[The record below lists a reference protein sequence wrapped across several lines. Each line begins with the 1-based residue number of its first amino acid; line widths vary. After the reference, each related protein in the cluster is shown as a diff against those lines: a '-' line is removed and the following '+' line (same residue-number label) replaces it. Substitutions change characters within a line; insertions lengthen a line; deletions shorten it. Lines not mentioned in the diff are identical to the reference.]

1 MRRTTAPRTG
11 RVSTAGRVL
20 SAARAVPAARALR
33 DALLWAVLA
42 APAIGTAWLGLTGP
56 QPWWRQAGALGVLAV
71 AAAVSRLR
79 PVPALLLAAA
89 LGFAA
94 SPSLFTLSYG
104 PALSVLGYLLGRRSA
119 APRPAQLAFAGI
131 AAVGTALV
139 LLRGADPVIEWLVL
153 IGTLL
158 FGGVF
163 PWLTG
168 RYRRQY
174 RELVAAGWSRAAQ
187 LEREQ
192 EIVADRARLRERARI
207 ARDMHDSLG
216 HELSLIALRAG
227 ALQVAPGL
235 DPAHRTAAADLR
247 AAAAAATDRLHD
259 IIGVLR
265 DPEPGPTPPTAPLV
279 PADETIPA
287 LVERAASSGLCV
299 RLRVRAASGDGGAP
313 RAVAGRGGTVRG
325 GVPAEPAAAGARQPV
340 RLRVRAVTGS
350 GEASTAVVG
359 RNEAVR
365 HGAPTGA
372 APTEAV
378 PTGAVPTEA
387 VPAGAGEPVRVR
399 AASGGGGLPRDV
411 TGRSGAVRGV
421 SAGAAPAGA
430 GEPVRVRAVSG
441 DGGVQRAAAG
451 GAAGARQLV
460 PEVDDSGGAISAG
473 ARQGASGAPTMAERA
488 AYRVVQEAL
497 TNAAKHAPGA
507 EVEVTVEHGPHETV
521 VTVVNGPA
529 SADAARPAAPGGKPL
544 PDDHGPAEP
553 AGGAAAASH
562 GPSTVG
568 AAPAA
573 GGVGQ
578 TSGICD
584 PAENISRAAGAG
596 HGPSTGGGV
605 RASARKNPA
614 PAPPGNGTG
623 LLGLRERAALTGGE
637 CVAGPY
643 EGGFRVVARLPHT
656 AAGPGPGPAPGDG
669 HAFTRARRAARRRF
683 AVPFAVA
690 GVCAALFVA
699 GAFGWYAYIKTHSVL
714 TPADYAGLRVGAP
727 YADVE
732 PVLPD
737 LTVTDPPAD
746 RAVVPPPPGAQC
758 RYYRSTGELFVSVD
772 HFRLCFRDGHLVSKH
787 AVPRVGVPDV
797 VQQEEKEWVR

>member
-1 MRRTTAPRTG
+1 MTA
-11 RVSTAGRVL
+11 ARVL
-20 SAARAVPAARALR
+20 AAARAVPAGRVLR
-33 DALLWAVLA
+33 GTLLWALLA
-42 APAIGTAWLGLTGP
+42 APALGTAWLGLTEP
-56 QPWWRQAGALGVLAV
+56 QPWWRHSGALGVLAA
-71 AAAVSRLR
+71 AAAVSRVR
-79 PVPALLLAAA
+79 PVLAFLLAAG
-89 LGFAA
+89 LGLAA
-94 SPSLFTLSYG
+94 APSLFTLSYG

-119 APRPAQLAFAGI
+119 APRPAHLAFAGT

-158 FGGVF
+158 FGAVF

-235 DPAHRTAAADLR
+235 APDHRTAAADLR
-247 AAAAAATDRLHD
+247 EAAAAATDRLHD

-265 DPEPGPTPPTAPLV
+265 DPEPGPGPGTGPTPSTAPLV

-287 LVERAASSGLCV
+287 LVERAATSGLRV
-299 RLRVRAASGDGGAP
+299 RLRVRAASEDGEAPTAGVGRNETVRHSAPNGAVLPEVGPAGTGRPVRVRAASGDGGAT
-313 RAVAGRGGTVRG
+313 RAV
-325 GVPAEPAAAGARQPV
+325 AGARQPV
-340 RLRVRAVTGS
+340 P
-350 GEASTAVVG
+350 EA
-359 RNEAVR
+359 
-365 HGAPTGA
+365 
-372 APTEAV
+372 
-378 PTGAVPTEA
+378 
-387 VPAGAGEPVRVR
+387 
-399 AASGGGGLPRDV
+399 
-411 TGRSGAVRGV
+411 
-421 SAGAAPAGA
+421 
-430 GEPVRVRAVSG
+430 
-441 DGGVQRAAAG
+441 
-451 GAAGARQLV
+451 
-460 PEVDDSGGAISAG
+460 DDSGGAISAG

-507 EVEVTVEHGPHETV
+507 EVEVTVERGPHETV

-529 SADAARPAAPGGKPL
+529 ASDVPAPDAATAAAAPDSFGPARHAPSPLGDGSPSASGPFEPRGRVAVDRPSFGDGRALAQDGLLPGATGPFGPREQRDVVGPAAAGDGRVPAEDGPTSGAGPSGPRGRTAADPQPLGDGRAPAADGPPSGATRPFRPRRRTGPGPAAPA
-544 PDDHGPAEP
+544 DRIRVAHAREN
-553 AGGAAAASH
+553 
-562 GPSTVG
+562 
-568 AAPAA
+568 PAA
-573 GGVGQ
+573 
-578 TSGICD
+578 TPSG
-584 PAENISRAAGAG
+584 
-596 HGPSTGGGV
+596 TGT
-605 RASARKNPA
+605 
-614 PAPPGNGTG
+614 GTG
-623 LLGLRERAALTGGE
+623 LIGLRERAALAGGE

-656 AAGPGPGPAPGDG
+656 AAGTGEAAVSGGTGGCTGDG
-669 HAFTRARRAARRRF
+669 HAFIRARRAARRRVV
-683 AVPFAVA
+683 VPFAVVGTA
-690 GVCAALFVA
+690 AALFVA

-714 TPADYAGLRVGAP
+714 TPAAYAGLRVGAP

-746 RAVVPPPPGAQC
+746 RATVPPPPGAQC

-772 HFRLCFRDGHLVSKH
+772 HFRLCFREGRLVSKH
-787 AVPRVGVPDV
+787 AVPRAGGPGV
-797 VQQEEKEWVR
+797 VQPEEKERVR

>member
-1 MRRTTAPRTG
+1 MRGTTTPRTG
-11 RVSTAGRVL
+11 RFPTVGGRL
-20 SAARAVPAARALR
+20 LASARAVPAGRVLR
-33 DALLWAVLA
+33 GALLWAGLA
-42 APAIGTAWLGLTGP
+42 VPALGTAWLGLTEP
-56 QPWWRQAGALGVLAV
+56 QPWWRQAGALGVLGM
-71 AAAVSRLR
+71 AAAVSRVR
-79 PVPALLLAAA
+79 PVPALLLAAG
-89 LGFAA
+89 LGLAA

-158 FGGVF
+158 FGAVF

-247 AAAAAATDRLHD
+247 EAAAAATDRLHD

-265 DPEPGPTPPTAPLV
+265 DPEPGPGRGTAPAPSTAPLV

-287 LVERAASSGLCV
+287 LVERAATSGLRV
-299 RLRVRAASGDGGAP
+299 RLRA
-313 RAVAGRGGTVRG
+313 T
-325 GVPAEPAAAGARQPV
+325 
-340 RLRVRAVTGS
+340 
-350 GEASTAVVG
+350 
-359 RNEAVR
+359 
-365 HGAPTGA
+365 
-372 APTEAV
+372 
-378 PTGAVPTEA
+378 
-387 VPAGAGEPVRVR
+387 
-399 AASGGGGLPRDV
+399 SGGGGVP
-411 TGRSGAVRGV
+411 GAVT
-421 SAGAAPAGA
+421 
-430 GEPVRVRAVSG
+430 
-441 DGGVQRAAAG
+441 
-451 GAAGARQLV
+451 
-460 PEVDDSGGAISAG
+460 G
-473 ARQGASGAPTMAERA
+473 ARQGTSGAPTMAERA

-507 EVEVTVEHGPHETV
+507 EVEVTVERGPHETV

-529 SADAARPAAPGGKPL
+529 AP
-544 PDDHGPAEP
+544 DGPAP
-553 AGGAAAASH
+553 DAGAATPVGL
-562 GPSTVG
+562 GP
-568 AAPAA
+568 AHR
-573 GGVGQ
+573 
-578 TSGICD
+578 D
-584 PAENISRAAGAG
+584 PPPPGDGRAAAQGGSPFGAT
-596 HGPSTGGGV
+596 PSGT
-605 RASARKNPA
+605 
-614 PAPPGNGTG
+614 GTG
-623 LLGLRERAALTGGE
+623 LIGLRERAALAGGE
-637 CVAGPY
+637 CVAGPH
-643 EGGFRVVARLPHT
+643 EGGFRVMARLPHT
-656 AAGPGPGPAPGDG
+656 PAGGGETAALGNTGDG
-669 HAFTRARRAARRRF
+669 HAFARARRAARRRVV
-683 AVPFAVA
+683 VPFAVA
-690 GVCAALFVA
+690 GGGAALFVA

-714 TPADYAGLRVGAP
+714 TPAAYAGLRVGAP

-746 RAVVPPPPGAQC
+746 RAAVPPPPGAQC

-772 HFRLCFRDGHLVSKH
+772 HFRLCFRDGRLVSKH
-787 AVPRVGVPDV
+787 AVPRAGGPGV
-797 VQQEEKEWVR
+797 VQRDGVQREVVQREVVQREEKESVR

>member
-1 MRRTTAPRTG
+1 MRGTTTPRTG
-11 RVSTAGRVL
+11 RFPTVDRVPAAVRGPTAGRTVAAARVL
-20 SAARAVPAARALR
+20 TAARAVPAGRVLR
-33 DALLWAVLA
+33 GALLWAGLA
-42 APAIGTAWLGLTGP
+42 APALGTAWLGLAEP
-56 QPWWRQAGALGVLAV
+56 QPWWRQAGALGVLGV
-71 AAAVSRLR
+71 AAAVSRVR
-79 PVPALLLAAA
+79 PVPALLLAAG
-89 LGFAA
+89 LGLAA

-158 FGGVF
+158 FGAIF

-247 AAAAAATDRLHD
+247 EAAAAATDRLHD

-265 DPEPGPTPPTAPLV
+265 DPEPGPGPGTAPTPSTAPLV

-287 LVERAASSGLCV
+287 LVERAAASGLRV
-299 RLRVRAASGDGGAP
+299 RLRAASGDS
-313 RAVAGRGGTVRG
+313 
-325 GVPAEPAAAGARQPV
+325 GVP
-340 RLRVRAVTGS
+340 RAVTG
-350 GEASTAVVG
+350 
-359 RNEAVR
+359 
-365 HGAPTGA
+365 
-372 APTEAV
+372 
-378 PTGAVPTEA
+378 
-387 VPAGAGEPVRVR
+387 
-399 AASGGGGLPRDV
+399 
-411 TGRSGAVRGV
+411 
-421 SAGAAPAGA
+421 
-430 GEPVRVRAVSG
+430 
-441 DGGVQRAAAG
+441 
-451 GAAGARQLV
+451 AR
-460 PEVDDSGGAISAG
+460 PGT
-473 ARQGASGAPTMAERA
+473 SGAPTMAERA

-507 EVEVTVEHGPHETV
+507 EVEVTVERGPHETV

-529 SADAARPAAPGGKPL
+529 AP
-544 PDDHGPAEP
+544 DGPAP
-553 AGGAAAASH
+553 AGAAAA
-562 GPSTVG
+562 PDRLG
-568 AAPAA
+568 AARRDLPPPGGRRTSAPDRIRSYPPDDPAA
-573 GGVGQ
+573 
-578 TSGICD
+578 T
-584 PAENISRAAGAG
+584 
-596 HGPSTGGGV
+596 PS
-605 RASARKNPA
+605 
-614 PAPPGNGTG
+614 GTG
-623 LLGLRERAALTGGE
+623 LIGLRERAALAGGE
-637 CVAGPY
+637 CVAGPH

-656 AAGPGPGPAPGDG
+656 AAGGGETAALGDTGDG
-669 HAFTRARRAARRRF
+669 HAFARARRAARRRVV
-683 AVPFAVA
+683 VPFAVA
-690 GVCAALFVA
+690 GGGAALFVA

-714 TPADYAGLRVGAP
+714 TPAAYAGLRVGAP

-746 RAVVPPPPGAQC
+746 RAAVPPPPGAQC

-772 HFRLCFRDGHLVSKH
+772 HFRLCFRDGRLVSKL
-787 AVPRVGVPDV
+787 AVPRAGGPGV
-797 VQQEEKEWVR
+797 VQREVVQREEKESVP

>member
-1 MRRTTAPRTG
+1 MRGTTTPR
-11 RVSTAGRVL
+11 AGRIPMAGGRL
-20 SAARAVPAARALR
+20 LASARAVPAVPAGRALR
-33 DALLWAVLA
+33 GALLWAVLA
-42 APAIGTAWLGLTGP
+42 VPALGTAWLGLTEP

-71 AAAVSRLR
+71 AAAVSRKR
-79 PVPALLLAAA
+79 PVPALLLAAG
-89 LGFAA
+89 LGLAA

-119 APRPAQLAFAGI
+119 APRPAQWAFAGI

-139 LLRGADPVIEWLVL
+139 LLRGTDPVIEWLVL

-247 AAAAAATDRLHD
+247 EAAAAATDRLHE

-265 DPEPGPTPPTAPLV
+265 DPEPGPGPGPTPLTAPLV

-287 LVERAASSGLCV
+287 LVERAATSGLRV
-299 RLRVRAASGDGGAP
+299 RLRAVPGDGGVPGAVAGPDKPVRHGGPTGTGRPVRVRAASE
-313 RAVAGRGGTVRG
+313 R
-325 GVPAEPAAAGARQPV
+325 
-340 RLRVRAVTGS
+340 
-350 GEASTAVVG
+350 GEAPTAVVG
-359 RNEAVR
+359 RNETVQ
-365 HGAPTGA
+365 HGAPTEGGPGGA
-372 APTEAV
+372 ALTEV
-378 PTGAVPTEA
+378 G
-387 VPAGAGEPVRVR
+387 PAGAGQPVRVR
-399 AASGGGGLPRDV
+399 AASEDDGGTRAV
-411 TGRSGAVRGV
+411 AGRSGTVRGGV
-421 SAGAAPAGA
+421 SA
-430 GEPVRVRAVSG
+430 EP
-441 DGGVQRAAAG
+441 AAG
-451 GAAGARQLV
+451 GARQLV
-460 PEVDDSGGAISAG
+460 PETDDSAGAISAG
-473 ARQGASGAPTMAERA
+473 ARQGTSGAPTMAERA

-507 EVEVTVEHGPHETV
+507 EVEVTVERGPHETV

-529 SADAARPAAPGGKPL
+529 APDGRTPTATTGAVPPDGLGAARRDLPPLGAGRAPAQDGPSSATGPFGPLARTAVGPVAAPGRIRA
-544 PDDHGPAEP
+544 HTREN
-553 AGGAAAASH
+553 
-562 GPSTVG
+562 
-568 AAPAA
+568 PAA
-573 GGVGQ
+573 
-578 TSGICD
+578 TPSG
-584 PAENISRAAGAG
+584 
-596 HGPSTGGGV
+596 T
-605 RASARKNPA
+605 
-614 PAPPGNGTG
+614 GTG
-623 LLGLRERAALTGGE
+623 LLGLRERAALAGGE

-656 AAGPGPGPAPGDG
+656 VAGGGEAAAFGDTGDG
-669 HAFTRARRAARRRF
+669 HAFARAHRAARRRVV
-683 AVPFAVA
+683 VPFAVA
-690 GVCAALFVA
+690 GAGAALFVA

-714 TPADYAGLRVGAP
+714 TPAAYAGLRVGAP
-727 YADVE
+727 YVAVE
-732 PVLPD
+732 PVLPE

-746 RAVVPPPPGAQC
+746 RAPVPPPPGAEC

-772 HFRLCFRDGHLVSKH
+772 HFRLCFRDGRLVSKH
-787 AVPRVGVPDV
+787 AVPRAGGPGVVQRKAAPQEAVPRKAAPQEV
-797 VQQEEKEWVR
+797 VQQEQKEWVR

>member
-1 MRRTTAPRTG
+1 MRGTTTPRTG
-11 RVSTAGRVL
+11 RFPTVGRVPAAVRGSTAGRTVAAARVL
-20 SAARAVPAARALR
+20 TAARAVPAGRVLR
-33 DALLWAVLA
+33 GALLWAGLA
-42 APAIGTAWLGLTGP
+42 VPALGTAWLGLAEP
-56 QPWWRQAGALGVLAV
+56 QPWWRQAGALGVLGV
-71 AAAVSRLR
+71 AAAVSRVR
-79 PVPALLLAAA
+79 PVPALLLAAS
-89 LGFAA
+89 LGLAA

-158 FGGVF
+158 FGAIF

-247 AAAAAATDRLHD
+247 EAAAAATDRLHD

-265 DPEPGPTPPTAPLV
+265 DPEPGPGPGTVPTPSTAPLV

-287 LVERAASSGLCV
+287 LVERAATSGLRV
-299 RLRVRAASGDGGAP
+299 RLRAASGDGGAP
-313 RAVAGRGGTVRG
+313 G
-325 GVPAEPAAAGARQPV
+325 
-340 RLRVRAVTGS
+340 AVTG
-350 GEASTAVVG
+350 
-359 RNEAVR
+359 
-365 HGAPTGA
+365 
-372 APTEAV
+372 
-378 PTGAVPTEA
+378 
-387 VPAGAGEPVRVR
+387 
-399 AASGGGGLPRDV
+399 
-411 TGRSGAVRGV
+411 
-421 SAGAAPAGA
+421 
-430 GEPVRVRAVSG
+430 
-441 DGGVQRAAAG
+441 
-451 GAAGARQLV
+451 AR
-460 PEVDDSGGAISAG
+460 PGT
-473 ARQGASGAPTMAERA
+473 SGAPTMAERA

-507 EVEVTVEHGPHETV
+507 EVEVTVERGPHETV

-529 SADAARPAAPGGKPL
+529 APDGRAPDAAT
-544 PDDHGPAEP
+544 
-553 AGGAAAASH
+553 
-562 GPSTVG
+562 PS
-568 AAPAA
+568 
-573 GGVGQ
+573 
-578 TSGICD
+578 
-584 PAENISRAAGAG
+584 
-596 HGPSTGGGV
+596 
-605 RASARKNPA
+605 
-614 PAPPGNGTG
+614 GTG
-623 LLGLRERAALTGGE
+623 LIGLRERAALAGGE

-656 AAGPGPGPAPGDG
+656 AAGGGETAALGDTGDG
-669 HAFTRARRAARRRF
+669 HAFARARRAARRRVV
-683 AVPFAVA
+683 VPFAVA
-690 GVCAALFVA
+690 GGGAALFVA

-714 TPADYAGLRVGAP
+714 TPAAYAGLRVGAP

-746 RAVVPPPPGAQC
+746 RAAVPPPPGAQC

-772 HFRLCFRDGHLVSKH
+772 HFRLCFRDGRLASKH
-787 AVPRVGVPDV
+787 AVPRAGGPGV
-797 VQQEEKEWVR
+797 VQREVVQREEKESVR

>member
-1 MRRTTAPRTG
+1 MRGATTPR
-11 RVSTAGRVL
+11 AGRFPMAGWRL
-20 SAARAVPAARALR
+20 LASARAVPAGRALR
-33 DALLWAVLA
+33 GALLWAVLA
-42 APAIGTAWLGLTGP
+42 VPALGTAWLGLTEP
-56 QPWWRQAGALGVLAV
+56 QPWWRQAGALGVLAL
-71 AAAVSRLR
+71 AAAVSRKR
-79 PVPALLLAAA
+79 PVPALLLAAG
-89 LGFAA
+89 LGLAA

-119 APRPAQLAFAGI
+119 APRPAQSAFAGI

-247 AAAAAATDRLHD
+247 EAAAAATDRLHD

-265 DPEPGPTPPTAPLV
+265 DPEPGPGPGPTPPSAPLV

-287 LVERAASSGLCV
+287 LVERAATSG
-299 RLRVRAASGDGGAP
+299 LRVR
-313 RAVAGRGGTVRG
+313 
-325 GVPAEPAAAGARQPV
+325 
-340 RLRVRAVTGS
+340 L
-350 GEASTAVVG
+350 
-359 RNEAVR
+359 
-365 HGAPTGA
+365 
-372 APTEAV
+372 
-378 PTGAVPTEA
+378 
-387 VPAGAGEPVRVR
+387 
-399 AASGGGGLPRDV
+399 
-411 TGRSGAVRGV
+411 
-421 SAGAAPAGA
+421 
-430 GEPVRVRAVSG
+430 RAVSG
-441 DGGVQRAAAG
+441 DGGVSGAVPGPARTGQPVRAGSGDGGAVRQGASAGPAAG
-451 GAAGARQLV
+451 GARQMV
-460 PEVDDSGGAISAG
+460 PEADDSAGAISAG
-473 ARQGASGAPTMAERA
+473 ARQGASGAPAMAERA

-507 EVEVTVEHGPHETV
+507 EVEVTVERGPHETV

-529 SADAARPAAPGGKPL
+529 PSDGRAPTAATGAAPPDGLGVARRDLPPPGAGRAPAQDDPSSATGPFGLRGRVAVGRPPGGAGRMPVQDGPSSGATRPIGPFEPRERTAVGPVAAPGR
-544 PDDHGPAEP
+544 
-553 AGGAAAASH
+553 
-562 GPSTVG
+562 
-568 AAPAA
+568 
-573 GGVGQ
+573 
-578 TSGICD
+578 I
-584 PAENISRAAGAG
+584 RA
-596 HGPSTGGGV
+596 HT
-605 RASARKNPA
+605 RENPA
-614 PAPPGNGTG
+614 TTPSGTGTGTG
-623 LLGLRERAALTGGE
+623 LLGLRERAALAGGE

-656 AAGPGPGPAPGDG
+656 AAGGGEAAVFGDTGDG
-669 HAFTRARRAARRRF
+669 HAFARAHRAARRRVV
-683 AVPFAVA
+683 VPFAVA
-690 GVCAALFVA
+690 GAGAALFVA

-714 TPADYAGLRVGAP
+714 TPAAYAGLRVGAP
-727 YADVE
+727 YAAVE
-732 PVLPD
+732 PALPE

-746 RAVVPPPPGAQC
+746 RAPVPPPPGAEC

-772 HFRLCFRDGHLVSKH
+772 HFRLCFRDGRLVSKH
-787 AVPRVGVPDV
+787 AVPRAGGPGVVQRKAAPQEV
-797 VQQEEKEWVR
+797 VQQEQKEWVR

>member
-1 MRRTTAPRTG
+1 MRGTTTPRTG
-11 RVSTAGRVL
+11 RFPTVGRVPAAVRGSTAGRTVA
-20 SAARAVPAARALR
+20 AARVLTAARGVPAGRVLR
-33 DALLWAVLA
+33 GALLWAGLA
-42 APAIGTAWLGLTGP
+42 VPALGTAWLGLAEP
-56 QPWWRQAGALGVLAV
+56 QPWWRQAGALGVLGV
-71 AAAVSRLR
+71 AAAVSRVR
-79 PVPALLLAAA
+79 PVPAFLLAAG
-89 LGFAA
+89 LGLAA

-158 FGGVF
+158 FGAVF

-174 RELVAAGWSRAAQ
+174 RELEAAGWSRAAQ

-247 AAAAAATDRLHD
+247 EAAAAATDRLHD

-265 DPEPGPTPPTAPLV
+265 DPEPGPGPGTAPTPSTAPLV

-287 LVERAASSGLCV
+287 LVERAATSGLRV
-299 RLRVRAASGDGGAP
+299 RLRAASGE
-313 RAVAGRGGTVRG
+313 G
-325 GVPAEPAAAGARQPV
+325 GVPG
-340 RLRVRAVTGS
+340 AVTG
-350 GEASTAVVG
+350 
-359 RNEAVR
+359 
-365 HGAPTGA
+365 
-372 APTEAV
+372 
-378 PTGAVPTEA
+378 
-387 VPAGAGEPVRVR
+387 
-399 AASGGGGLPRDV
+399 
-411 TGRSGAVRGV
+411 
-421 SAGAAPAGA
+421 
-430 GEPVRVRAVSG
+430 
-441 DGGVQRAAAG
+441 
-451 GAAGARQLV
+451 AR
-460 PEVDDSGGAISAG
+460 PGT
-473 ARQGASGAPTMAERA
+473 SGAPTMAERA

-507 EVEVTVEHGPHETV
+507 EVEVTVERGPHETV

-529 SADAARPAAPGGKPL
+529 APDAAAPDAAT
-544 PDDHGPAEP
+544 
-553 AGGAAAASH
+553 
-562 GPSTVG
+562 PS
-568 AAPAA
+568 
-573 GGVGQ
+573 
-578 TSGICD
+578 
-584 PAENISRAAGAG
+584 
-596 HGPSTGGGV
+596 
-605 RASARKNPA
+605 
-614 PAPPGNGTG
+614 GTG
-623 LLGLRERAALTGGE
+623 LIGLRERAALAGGD

-656 AAGPGPGPAPGDG
+656 AAGGGETAALGDTGDG
-669 HAFTRARRAARRRF
+669 HAFARARRAARRRVV
-683 AVPFAVA
+683 VPFAVA
-690 GVCAALFVA
+690 GGGAALFVA

-714 TPADYAGLRVGAP
+714 TPAAYAGLRVGAP

-746 RAVVPPPPGAQC
+746 RAAVPPPPGAQC

-772 HFRLCFRDGHLVSKH
+772 HFRLCFRDGRLVSKH
-787 AVPRVGVPDV
+787 AVPRAGGPGV
-797 VQQEEKEWVR
+797 VQREVVQREEKESVR